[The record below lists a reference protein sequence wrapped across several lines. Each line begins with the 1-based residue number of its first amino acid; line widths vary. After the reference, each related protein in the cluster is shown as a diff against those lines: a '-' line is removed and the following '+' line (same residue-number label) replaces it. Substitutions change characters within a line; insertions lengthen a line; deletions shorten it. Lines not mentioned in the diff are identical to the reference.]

1 MEREVP
7 IERDAR
13 LEQLVS
19 EAEQGESIVLTRDG
33 VPVATIVPKM
43 TRSEADRA
51 RALQAVE
58 EIKRL
63 SRGQSL
69 DGLSIKDLINEGRK
83 F

>member
-33 VPVATIVPKM
+33 VPVASIVA
-43 TRSEADRA
+43 TRSVDQRVAGEAMER
-51 RALQAVE
+51 L
-58 EIKRL
+58 L
-63 SRGQSL
+63 SRDVRL
-69 DGLSIKDLINEGRK
+69 DGLNPHELRQDGRK
-83 F
+83 P

>member
-7 IERDAR
+7 IERDAQ

-33 VPVATIVPKM
+33 VPVASIVPRA

-51 RALQAVE
+51 RALKAVE
-58 EIKRL
+58 DIRRL

-69 DGLSIKDLINEGRK
+69 GGLSIKDLINEGRK
-83 F
+83 Y

>member
-7 IERDAR
+7 IERDAQ

-33 VPVATIVPKM
+33 VPVASIVPRA

-51 RALQAVE
+51 RALKAVE
-58 EIKRL
+58 DIRRL

-83 F
+83 Y